1 MNCCFR
7 AKHHSQVT
15 ILAGQTAEYPCELT
29 VHKPGPFESEM
40 VLFLE
45 DNGIREV
52 TLTVRGVGVAAGGKT
67 DAPPASP

>member
-1 MNCCFR
+1 V
-7 AKHHSQVT
+7 K
-15 ILAGQTAEYPCELT
+15 E
-29 VHKPGPFESEM
+29 PGPFEAEI
-40 VLFLE
+40 VLYLE

>member
-1 MNCCFR
+1 M
-7 AKHHSQVT
+7 T
-15 ILAGQTAEYPCELT
+15 IPAGQTVEYPCELT

-52 TLTVRGVGVAAGGKT
+52 TLTVRGVGVAPEGKT
-67 DAPPASP
+67 NDPPANP